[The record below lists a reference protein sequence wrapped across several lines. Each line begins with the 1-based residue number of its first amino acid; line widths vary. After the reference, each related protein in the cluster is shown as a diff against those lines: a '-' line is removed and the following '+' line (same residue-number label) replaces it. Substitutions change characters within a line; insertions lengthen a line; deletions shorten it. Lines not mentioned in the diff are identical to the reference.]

1 MTDKNIER
9 FELTE
14 NEAIEEDSRNVTKNG
29 QNITINKCNQ
39 CKYTSSN
46 KGHLR
51 THLKMH
57 SGEKPNRCNQCG
69 IAYSD
74 PSSLRRHMK
83 KHKPLLKGEN

>member
-46 KGHLR
+46 VGHLRTHLKTHSGEKTNKCNQCDYASSHAGDLR

-57 SGEKPNRCNQCG
+57 SGEK
-69 IAYSD
+69 
-74 PSSLRRHMK
+74 
-83 KHKPLLKGEN
+83 